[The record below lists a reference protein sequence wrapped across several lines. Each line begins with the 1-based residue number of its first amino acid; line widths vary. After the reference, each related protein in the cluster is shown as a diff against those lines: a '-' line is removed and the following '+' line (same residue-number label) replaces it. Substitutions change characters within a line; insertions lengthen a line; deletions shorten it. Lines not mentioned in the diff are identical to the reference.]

1 MLGNKYVAAAVG
13 VILILVLAYNIKF
26 FTAKS
31 RQNEVTAGKGAE
43 TLQRPEPVMPKAP
56 VIISEQEDKSTW
68 KRDPFSLQVLLQKKT
83 ASKIPQKPDISEGI
97 HLTGIIKRNGK
108 SLALINGKVYRED
121 DRIGDVVIKAIT
133 KKGIVI
139 SSGDQSKEISFED
152 YKLLKEKSK

>member
-26 FTAKS
+26 FTSKS

-43 TLQRPEPVMPKAP
+43 TLQRPEPVMPKP
-56 VIISEQEDKSTW
+56 PEIISEQEDKSTW
-68 KRDPFSLQVLLQKKT
+68 KRDPFSLQVLLPKKT
-83 ASKIPQKPDISEGI
+83 ESKTYKKPDISEGI

-108 SLALINGKVYRED
+108 SLALINGKVYRTD
-121 DRIGDVVIKAIT
+121 DRIGDVVIKDIR

-152 YKLLKEKSK
+152 YKVLKEKSK